1 MESPQGTFSIVALD
15 AENGD
20 VGVAVQ
26 SRYFAVGAV
35 VPWARAGVGA
45 VATWARAGIG
55 AVATQAAGR
64 AAYGP
69 EILELLASG
78 LEPSDAIERALAGDE
93 RRETRQ
99 LGVVDAEGR
108 AAAFTGTECN
118 EWAGHVTGPGFAA
131 QGNILAGEAV
141 VTDMARAIEGTT
153 GPLAERLVAA
163 LEAGQAAG
171 GDRRGQQSAA
181 LVVERPG
188 GIQASREGID
198 RIVDLRVEDH
208 EEPIRELRRLLGL
221 HERMRLALDTSG
233 LYERREWG
241 AAIAATHASLER
253 FPGDPLLLYNLACYE
268 SLDERRE
275 AALAHL
281 EQALAADRTMREM
294 ARADSDFAALAD
306 DPSFRALVE
315 Q

>member
-1 MESPQGTFSIVALD
+1 VELPQGTFSIVAVD
-15 AENGD
+15 PENGD

-45 VATWARAGIG
+45 VAT
-55 AVATQAAGR
+55 QAAGR

-69 EILELLASG
+69 VILDLLARG
-78 LEPSDAIERALAGDE
+78 LEPAEAIERALADDE

-99 LGVVDAEGR
+99 LGVVDAQGR
-108 AAAFTGTECN
+108 AAAFTGRECN
-118 EWAGHVTGPGFAA
+118 EWAGHATGSGYAA

-141 VTDMARAIEGTT
+141 VGEMARAVEATSGA
-153 GPLAERLVAA
+153 LAERLVAA
-163 LEAGQAAG
+163 LEAAQSAG

-188 GIQASREGID
+188 GIPASREGID
-198 RIVDLRVEDH
+198 RIVDLRVDDH
-208 EEPIRELRRLLGL
+208 AEPIRELRRLLDL
-221 HERMRLALDTSG
+221 HARMRLVLETSG
-233 LYERREWG
+233 LYERREWS
-241 AAIAATHASLER
+241 AAIAATQASLER

-268 SLDERRE
+268 SLDGRRD

-281 EQALAADRTMREM
+281 EQALAADPTMRET
-294 ARADSDFAALAD
+294 ARADSDFAAVAGE
-306 DPSFRALVE
+306 PEFRALVDG
-315 Q
+315 